1 MAENK
6 RGFLLYA
13 DLINTVEKLPNE
25 TAGKLLKHILQYV
38 NDLEPVSDE
47 LIVELVFEP
56 IKQALKRDLA
66 KYTRIVERNRLN
78 GLKGGRPLVKSN
90 IEEIPNETH
99 SVILANQ
106 ENPKQAD
113 NDNDNDNDNDINKI
127 NLTVNWDLFLSK
139 FNSITGKK
147 VRVVN
152 DKCKRQV
159 RARLSEGYSKGDII
173 EAIKKCSND
182 KYHIE
187 TGLKYLT
194 LEFIT
199 RADKMEMFTT
209 MKDAVAI
216 SKQKNNTGRI

>member
-13 DLINTVEKLPNE
+13 DLITTVEKLPDE
-25 TAGKLLKHILQYV
+25 KAGKLFKHILQYV
-38 NDLEPVSDE
+38 NDLEPVSDD
-47 LIVELVFEP
+47 LIIDLVFEP
-56 IKQALKRDLA
+56 IKQALKRDLE
-66 KYTRIVERNRLN
+66 KYNRIVERNRAN
-78 GLKGGRPLVKSN
+78 GLKGGRPIVKP
-90 IEEIPNETH
+90 IETQ
-99 SVILANQ
+99 SDILGTEQ
-106 ENPKQAD
+106 NPKQAD
-113 NDNDNDNDNDINKI
+113 NDNDNENDTNKI

-152 DKCKRQV
+152 EKCKRQV
-159 RARLSEGYSKGDII
+159 RARLSEGYTKSDII
-173 EAIKKCSND
+173 DAIKKCSTD

-209 MKDAVAI
+209 MKDAGAVV
-216 SKQKNNTGRI
+216 KQKNNTGRL

>member
-13 DLINTVEKLPNE
+13 DLIDIVEKLPNE
-25 TAGKLLKHILQYV
+25 TAGKLFKHILLYV
-38 NDLEPVSDE
+38 NDKDPISDE
-47 LIVELVFEP
+47 LLIDLVFEP
-56 IKQALKRDLA
+56 IKQSLKRDLV
-66 KYTRIVERNRLN
+66 KYNKIVERNRAN
-78 GLKGGRPLVKSN
+78 GLKGGRPTEKKSN
-90 IEEIPNETH
+90 EIETEETQ
-99 SVILANQ
+99 SVILGLK
-106 ENPKQAD
+106 ENPKKPD
-113 NDNDNDNDNDINKI
+113 NDNDTDNDINKI
-127 NLTVNWDLFLSK
+127 NLSVNWDLFLSK

-147 VRVVN
+147 AKVVN

-159 RARLSEGYSKGDII
+159 RARLSEGYSKSDII
-173 EAIKKCSND
+173 EAINNCAKD

-209 MKDAVAI
+209 MKPI
-216 SKQKNNTGRI
+216 ENNKPKNNQGRI

>member
-25 TAGKLLKHILQYV
+25 TAGKLFKHILQYV
-38 NDLEPVSDE
+38 NDLNPQSDE
-47 LIVELVFEP
+47 LIIELVFEP
-56 IKQALKRDLA
+56 IKQSLKRDLE
-66 KYTRIVERNRLN
+66 KYNRIVERNRAN
-78 GLKGGRPLVKSN
+78 GLKGGRPIVK
-90 IEEIPNETH
+90 PKETH
-99 SVILANQ
+99 SDILGEKQ
-106 ENPKQAD
+106 NPKQAD
-113 NDNDNDNDNDINKI
+113 NDNDNENEINKI

-147 VRVVN
+147 AKVVN
-152 DKCKRQV
+152 EKCKRQV
-159 RARLSEGYSKGDII
+159 RARLSEGYTKKDIV
-173 EAIKKCSND
+173 EAIQNCAKD

-209 MKDAVAI
+209 MKKPEVKKIKDQI
-216 SKQKNNTGRI
+216 GRL